1 MGIRWSKFSLQGE
14 EETASRLAP
23 FIFPEI
29 MSRTDSFLTRD
40 TRRGAVASFYV
51 YINFS
56 GESRTWTCAY
66 RTVSSYLTCPSITSG
81 PSIDFLR
88 AEESHRCFNRQP
100 PKPVASPKMNIESC
114 YHPRVE
120 PAASFNSTASEG
132 AGKAAEN
139 SASFRRLGRLHVTAD
154 RPRTGLRRP
163 RWCWAERP
171 IQPQLLRVGDEPV
184 DEERHQ

>member
-1 MGIRWSKFSLQGE
+1 MSETPDQRVSTATDRRSCPNLGPTFAAANTHGDHMVKVLTAGGRGDGIPIG
-14 EETASRLAP
+14 P
-23 FIFPEI
+23 VYFPEI

-81 PSIDFLR
+81 PSIDILR

-100 PKPVASPKMNIESC
+100 PIPVALPKMIS
-114 YHPRVE
+114 RV
-120 PAASFNSTASEG
+120 AIIS
-132 AGKAAEN
+132 
-139 SASFRRLGRLHVTAD
+139 
-154 RPRTGLRRP
+154 
-163 RWCWAERP
+163 
-171 IQPQLLRVGDEPV
+171 RVGTNSRVGYVRNLTLRICAACRSTVQITARSAVLDS
-184 DEERHQ
+184 RR